1 MTAAG
6 DAWNDLVEGNRR
18 FVEGGPQHP
27 RQDSD
32 TRAVLAGGQSPR
44 VALLGC
50 ADSRLAAEIIFDTGL
65 GDLFVVRNAGQV
77 AGETTL
83 ASLEFAVQAF
93 AVPLIVVLAHD
104 SCGAVRAAVDTL
116 TAGANTPP
124 RLVREIVDRIE
135 PAVRVAQRGT
145 AEGEPV
151 DPAAVGLLHLESSV
165 AALVANSEV
174 IAEAVATGRLAI
186 VGANYDL
193 ARGVVAT
200 HTVVGDL

>member
-1 MTAAG
+1 MTLAG
-6 DAWNDLVEGNRR
+6 DVWNELVEGNRR
-18 FVEGGPQHP
+18 FVDGSPEHP

-32 TRAVLAGGQSPR
+32 TRASLAGGQSPR

-83 ASLEFAVQAF
+83 ASLEFAVSAF
-93 AVPLIVVLAHD
+93 EVPLIVVLAHD
-104 SCGAVRAAVDTL
+104 SCGAVKAAVDTV

-124 RLVREIVDRIE
+124 RLVREIVERIE
-135 PAVRVAQRGT
+135 PAVRAAQRT
-145 AEGEPV
+145 TEEGSPV

-165 AALVANSEV
+165 ASLVGNSEV

-200 HTVVGDL
+200 HTVVGEL